1 MSVPPP
7 DPVQPAVDP
16 SYVAARGVLLDALI
30 ALQPQMSA
38 VIVAGAQAIYL
49 RTGHGDLAVAPYTT
63 DGDLAIDPSRL
74 DDDPKLEAAMRA
86 AGFELSL
93 IDGHVEPGIW
103 ITSATVDGNE
113 VIIPIDLIVP
123 EAVAPPGG
131 RRGARLGIH
140 GRRAARRASGL
151 EAALVD
157 HSLLPITA
165 LDPHDSRVVEALV
178 AGEAALLVAKSHKI
192 HDRQRRGRVD
202 RIDDK
207 DAADVVRLMQ
217 TTDPATVGATLAALT
232 GHPVAGVASTDAL
245 AFVDELF
252 GRVGR
257 PGIEMATRALQ
268 LAIPQATIETLCV
281 AYTRELRRSA
291 AVNR

>member
-1 MSVPPP
+1 M
-7 DPVQPAVDP
+7 
-16 SYVAARGVLLDALI
+16 LLDALV
-30 ALQPQMSA
+30 ALKQQTSA

-74 DDDPKLEAAMRA
+74 DDDPELEAAMSA

-93 IDGHVEPGIW
+93 IGGHVEPGIW
-103 ITSATVDGNE
+103 IMTATVDGNE
-113 VIIPIDLIVP
+113 LTIPVDLIVP

-131 RRGARLGIH
+131 RRGARLGVH

-157 HSLLPITA
+157 HSSLQITA
-165 LDPHDSRVVEALV
+165 LDPHDTRIVDAQV
-178 AGEAALLVAKSHKI
+178 AGEAALLVAKAHKI
-192 HDRQRRGRVD
+192 HERHQRGRAD

-217 TTDPATVGATLAALT
+217 TTDPATVAATLAALMA
-232 GHPVAGVASTDAL
+232 HPVSGAASTDGL
-245 AFVDELF
+245 AFLDQLF

-257 PGIEMATRALQ
+257 PGIDMATSALH
-268 LAIPQATIETLCV
+268 LAMPQATVEALCV

-291 AVNR
+291 AVNG

>member
-1 MSVPPP
+1 VTAPLGPE
-7 DPVQPAVDP
+7 QARVDAG
-16 SYVAARGVLLDALI
+16 YIAARRVLLDALV
-30 ALQPQMSA
+30 ALESHKFA

-63 DGDLAIDPSRL
+63 DGDLAIDPTRL
-74 DDDPKLEAAMRA
+74 DDAPQLEGAMRA

-93 IDGHVEPGIW
+93 VDGHIEPGTW
-103 ITSATVDGNE
+103 ITTAEIYGNE
-113 VIIPIDLIVP
+113 VTIPVDLIVP
-123 EAVAPPGG
+123 EGVAPRGG
-131 RRGARLGIH
+131 RRGARLGAH

-157 HSLLPITA
+157 YSSMPIAA
-165 LDPHDSRVVEALV
+165 LAPQDERVAQAQV
-178 AGEAALLVAKSHKI
+178 AGEAALLVAKAHKI
-192 HDRQRRGRVD
+192 HDRQERGRAD

-217 TTDPATVGATLAALT
+217 TTDPSVVGSRLGELSADPIAGAASRDALT
-232 GHPVAGVASTDAL
+232 FLVA
-245 AFVDELF
+245 LF

-268 LAIPQATIETLCV
+268 LAMPEATIETLCV
-281 AYTRELRRSA
+281 TYTQELRGSA
-291 AVNR
+291 LADS